1 MPKIFLIKNRLH
13 QQQQQLR
20 LESQNAGNA
29 KNDLGIGDNQPLP
42 LIVRKKDDGEKKQD
56 ERAKSKSPSPE
67 TPKPTNIPP
76 RRFISSIL
84 GGDKPYGS
92 RGHVLTRAE
101 RKEYP
106 SLFKQEKITL
116 PGGQKPS
123 QDTPRPANLAP
134 VRQFSVIQR
143 TPKSSTKRE
152 EDTDIRVPTNLVVQE
167 PEQEQPI
174 DYHIPKR
181 RGENENEDEE
191 RKIREQRRSH
201 CSKVSKPLISVRT
214 IAGKL
219 PVTMSAAA
227 GHGRGSSGSQGSG
240 NQSSNASSGGGGSI
254 NFSGGSSGGI
264 GGGAM
269 GGGTGSGGMNPGRD
283 GRQNYGPSSPPTGSL
298 PPFYE
303 TLKERSNGN
312 GFNPN
317 GSISSN
323 YLLSNQQNMDC
334 DTGQDLA
341 NLSINGNQSPPKQYS
356 TLQNASY
363 GIVMKDESDLDI
375 YEGKMD
381 PMNQLLPGGY
391 SSYDESMMVDLVTGT
406 VVDPLQF
413 TATLTFSSSAENAL
427 LENFPDATDLSTF
440 LQRLPSEDNDNDEV
454 GANGIHSPSMT
465 PDSHLQPVGDSIDSF
480 SDQMLNR
487 NYENR
492 GNNYAHNHFSKIYN
506 ESLPPYQSPLHE
518 NSIQSQLHQ
527 QQMLS
532 PTLSF
537 NGSGLD
543 LDSPTT
549 MSLPSPGAASCSLD
563 GQHGEGGPISPPANV
578 SGRRDSTGSD
588 SPSLQGRVNVLHRL
602 GLPAEVQL
610 EFVNGG
616 HGIKNPLANQDAVR
630 GNSRTE
636 DKTKVASVTT
646 EDGQTNFAC
655 RVCNKTF
662 ALQRLLNRHMK
673 CHSDIKRYLCTFC
686 GKGFNDTFDLKRH
699 TRTHTGVR
707 PYKCSLCEKS
717 FTQRCSLESHC
728 LKVHGVQHQY
738 AYKERRTKV
747 YVCEECGHTTNEPEV
762 HYLHLKDKHPYSPA
776 LLKFYDK
783 RCNVG
788 CTKPKP
794 TIIYPSNVVVS

>member
-13 QQQQQLR
+13 QQQLR
-20 LESQNAGNA
+20 LESQNAGDA
-29 KNDLGIGDNQPLP
+29 KTDLGIGDCQPLS
-42 LIVRKKDDGEKKQD
+42 LIVQKKDDHDRKQE
-56 ERAKSKSPSPE
+56 ERSKSKTPPPESSKPS
-67 TPKPTNIPP
+67 NIPP

-106 SLFKQEKITL
+106 SLFKQEKVTL
-116 PGGQKPS
+116 PPAQKPS
-123 QDTPRPANLAP
+123 EDKPRPANLAP
-134 VRQFSVIQR
+134 IRQFSVIQR
-143 TPKSSTKRE
+143 TPKSTTKRE
-152 EDTDIRVPTNLVVQE
+152 EDTDTRVPTNLIIQE

-181 RGENENEDEE
+181 RGETENEEEE
-191 RKIREQRRSH
+191 RRIREQRRSH
-201 CSKVSKPLISVRT
+201 CSKVSKPLISVRSLV
-214 IAGKL
+214 GKL
-219 PVTMSAAA
+219 PVTLSAAA
-227 GHGRGSSGSQGSG
+227 GHGRGASG
-240 NQSSNASSGGGGSI
+240 NQSSGNQSTNSSSGGGSINFTSASSGGGG
-254 NFSGGSSGGI
+254 
-264 GGGAM
+264 GGAM
-269 GGGTGSGGMNPGRD
+269 GSGTGGGGMNPGRD

-303 TLKERSNGN
+303 SLKGGNNNNSFNANGN
-312 GFNPN
+312 F
-317 GSISSN
+317 SSN
-323 YLLSNQQNMDC
+323 YILSNQQNMDC
-334 DTGQDLA
+334 DTGQDLG
-341 NLSINGNQSPPKQYS
+341 NLTINGNQSPPKQYS

-363 GIVMKDESDLDI
+363 GIVMKDESDIDI
-375 YEGKMD
+375 YETKMD
-381 PMNQLLPGGY
+381 PMNQLLPSGY
-391 SSYDESMMVDLVTGT
+391 SSYDDSMMVDLVTGT

-427 LENFPDATDLSTF
+427 LENFPDATDLSSF
-440 LQRLPSEDNDNDEV
+440 LQRLPSEENDSEDV
-454 GANGIHSPSMT
+454 GPGSMHSPSMT
-465 PDSHLQPVGDSIDSF
+465 PDSQLHPVDQNIDSF
-480 SDQMLNR
+480 SEQMLNR

-492 GNNYAHNHFSKIYN
+492 GGFSHNHFSKIYQDP
-506 ESLPPYQSPLHE
+506 LPPYQSPLHE
-518 NSIQSQLHQ
+518 NSLQLHQ

-563 GQHGEGGPISPPANV
+563 GPHGEGSPISPPSNV
-578 SGRRDSTGSD
+578 SRRRDSTSSD
-588 SPSLQGRVNVLHRL
+588 TPSIGGRVNVLHRL

-616 HGIKNPLANQDAVR
+616 HGIKNPLANQDTVR
-630 GNSRTE
+630 TTTRTD
-636 DKTKVASVTT
+636 DKTKVASITT

-655 RVCNKTF
+655 RICNKTF
-662 ALQRLLNRHMK
+662 GLQRLLNRHMK
-673 CHSDIKRYLCTFC
+673 CHSDVKRYLCTFC

-762 HYLHLKDKHPYSPA
+762 HYLHLKEKHPYSPA

-783 RCNVG
+783 RHFKFTN
-788 CTKPKP
+788 
-794 TIIYPSNVVVS
+794 SNFANMLLQVRT

>member
-13 QQQQQLR
+13 QQQLR
-20 LESQNAGNA
+20 LEIQNGGNG
-29 KNDLGIGDNQPLP
+29 KNELGIGESQPLS
-42 LIVRKKDDGEKKQD
+42 LIVQKKDELEKKPED
-56 ERAKSKSPSPE
+56 RSKSISPSPE
-67 TPKPTNIPP
+67 PPKPDNGPP

-106 SLFKQEKITL
+106 ALKQEKVTI
-116 PGGQKPS
+116 PAAKKPPEDVPKP
-123 QDTPRPANLAP
+123 QNLAP
-134 VRQFSVIQR
+134 IRQFSVIQR
-143 TPKSSTKRE
+143 TPKTTTKRE
-152 EDTDIRVPTNLVVQE
+152 EDTDTRMPTNLVIQE

-181 RGENENEDEE
+181 RGETENEEEEKRLREE
-191 RKIREQRRSH
+191 RRSQ
-201 CSKVSKPLISVRT
+201 CSKVSKPLISVRSVV
-214 IAGKL
+214 GKM

-227 GHGRGSSGSQGSG
+227 GHSRGSSGSQSGG
-240 NQSSNASSGGGGSI
+240 NQSNSTSSGGGGTI
-254 NFSGGSSGGI
+254 NFSGCSSGG
-264 GGGAM
+264 GAGGAI
-269 GGGTGSGGMNPGRD
+269 GGGTGGGGMNPGRD

-303 TLKERSNGN
+303 SLKGGNNSNNYNAN
-312 GFNPN
+312 GTY
-317 GSISSN
+317 SSN
-323 YLLSNQQNMDC
+323 YILSNQQNMDC
-334 DTGQDLA
+334 DTGQELA
-341 NLSINGNQSPPKQYS
+341 NLTISGNQSPPKQYS

-363 GIVMKDESDLDI
+363 GIVMKDENDLDL
-375 YEGKMD
+375 YDSKMD

-391 SSYDESMMVDLVTGT
+391 SSYDDSMMVDLVTGT

-427 LENFPDATDLSTF
+427 LESFSDATDLSSF
-440 LQRLPSEDNDNDEV
+440 LQRLPSEENESDDVIASN
-454 GANGIHSPSMT
+454 IHSPAIT
-465 PDSHLQPVGDSIDSF
+465 PDSQLQPVDQNIEAF
-480 SDQMLNR
+480 SEQMLNR

-492 GNNYAHNHFSKIYN
+492 SSFSHNQFSKIYQ
-506 ESLPPYQSPLHE
+506 ESLPPYQSPL
-518 NSIQSQLHQ
+518 NADSLQSQIHP

-532 PTLSF
+532 PSLSF
-537 NGSGLD
+537 NSSGLD

-563 GQHGEGGPISPPANV
+563 GPHDGGSNTPPANV
-578 SGRRDSTGSD
+578 SGRRGSRRDSSSSD
-588 SPSLQGRVNVLHRL
+588 APSLQGRVNVLHRL

-616 HGIKNPLANQDAVR
+616 HGIKNPLASQETTR
-630 GNSRTE
+630 STSRTE
-636 DKTKVASVTT
+636 DKAKVASITT

-655 RVCNKTF
+655 RICNKTF

-673 CHSDIKRYLCTFC
+673 CHSDVKRYLCTFC

-707 PYKCSLCEKS
+707 PYKCALCEKS

-728 LKVHGVQHQY
+728 LKVHGVQHAY

-762 HYLHLKDKHPYSPA
+762 HYLHLKEKHPYSPA

-783 RCNVG
+783 RHFKFTN
-788 CTKPKP
+788 
-794 TIIYPSNVVVS
+794 SNFANMLLQVRT